1 MIRGLI
7 DAALA
12 NRIVVLVLVGILVAV
27 GAYDL
32 RRLPIDAQPDITPRQ
47 VLVITQ
53 SPGLGPLEVE
63 RFITFPV
70 ELALQG
76 LPRMEGMRSISRYGL
91 SVVYV
96 RFTDDVDIYAA
107 RNLVFSRLPSV
118 QVPAEFGTPQ
128 MGPVSTGLGEIF
140 QFEVRGAGRSAMELR
155 SILDW
160 QIAPRLRQVPG
171 IIDVNANGGALKTYE
186 VQVAAD
192 ALTRYG
198 LSIAEVF
205 EAVGRNNGAR
215 GGATLERNG
224 EQAVIRGE
232 GLLEN
237 PEDIGRIV
245 LRTGEG
251 GVPLYVRDIARIAEA
266 PRPRLGA
273 ATRDGAGETVAGIAL
288 MLIGE
293 NTREVGQRVADAIGA
308 IRPSL
313 PPGVEIVPYYD
324 RADLI
329 ARTIETVA
337 KNLLEGA
344 ALVVVVLVVLLG
356 NLRAGLVV
364 ALAIPL
370 SMLAAATAM
379 VHAGISGNLMSLGAI
394 DFGLIVDGAVV
405 MIENVV
411 RRRAERPERPV
422 GEAVREA
429 AHEVSRPIVFAVTI
443 ITVVYLPL
451 LSLQGVEGKMFRPMA
466 LTVIFALLASLALTL
481 VLMPV
486 LAAFALG
493 KPAEEHDS
501 WAVAQ
506 VRRRYAPL
514 LDRTERHPLATVMV
528 ALALF
533 AGSGLVATR
542 LGAEFIPRLDEGA
555 LAVTITKMPG
565 MGLSTAVETT
575 TLIEKT
581 LLRFPEVETVV
592 SLSGSSEI
600 PTDPMGVEQS
610 DSFIMLKPRS
620 AWPTAEDREGLIA
633 AFAAALDREVPGQQ
647 FSWSQPI
654 EMRMQDML
662 QGVRSDIAAMIY
674 GDDPAA
680 LRTAADAVAQAVAQV
695 PGAADVKVEQTAGQ
709 PYLRIVIDREAVAR
723 YGLNASQVLDVVESL
738 GGRTVGSLVEGNAR
752 YDIRVRLRPEDR
764 EDPERIRS
772 LRIADAAGR
781 AVPLTQLARVVVE
794 DGPAQISRE
803 KGRRRIT
810 VEVNVR
816 GRDVAS
822 FVADA
827 EAAVVRQA
835 KLPPGYSIE
844 WGGQFQNLQEATARL
859 TVVVPAALA
868 LIFALLFVMFRSLP
882 LAALIFV
889 NVPFAATGGVLALW
903 VRGLP
908 FSISAAVGFI
918 ALFGIAVLNGV
929 VLVSYIV
936 EQREAGKGP
945 MAAAREAAMIR
956 LRPVLMTATV
966 ASLGFLPMALST
978 SAGAEV
984 QRPLATVVIGGLVT
998 ATLLTLLVLPTLYAL
1013 IAGSGGEGAS
1023 GGPAGSDRVS
1033 PEDWAPDLRS
1043 LEAWPAEPKVESRS
1057 PAK

>member
-1 MIRGLI
+1 MIARLV

-12 NRIVVLVLVGILVAV
+12 NRIVVLMLVGLLVAM
-27 GAYDL
+27 GLYDL
-32 RRLPIDAQPDITPRQ
+32 RRLPIDAQPDISPRQ

-53 SPGLGPLEVE
+53 APGLGPLEVE

-76 LPRMEGMRSISRYGL
+76 LPRMENLRSVSRYGL

-96 RFTDDVDIYAA
+96 RFADEMDIYAA
-107 RNLVFSRLPSV
+107 RNLVFSRLPAV
-118 QVPAEFGTPQ
+118 QVPPGAGTPQ

-140 QFEVRGAGRSAMELR
+140 QFEVRGTGRSLMELR

-171 IIDVNANGGALKTYE
+171 VIDVNANGGELKTYE

-198 LSIAEVF
+198 LSLAEVF
-205 EAVGRNNGAR
+205 AAIERNNGAR

-232 GLLEN
+232 GLIAD
-237 PEDIGRIV
+237 PEDIGRVV

-251 GVPLYVRDIARIAEA
+251 GVPLYVRDIARVTQA

-273 ATRDGAGETVAGIAL
+273 VTRDGRGEAVVGVAL
-288 MLIGE
+288 MLLGE
-293 NTREVGQRVADAIGA
+293 NTREVGERVRAVVGTIGQ
-308 IRPSL
+308 SL
-313 PPGVEIVPYYD
+313 PPGVEIAPYYD

-329 ARTIETVA
+329 SRTIHTVA
-337 KNLLEGA
+337 TNLIEGA
-344 ALVVVVLVVLLG
+344 VLVVVVLLVLLG
-356 NLRAGLVV
+356 NIRAGLVV

-411 RRRAERPERPV
+411 RRR
-422 GEAVREA
+422 GEAPHRPIEQVVREA
-429 AHEVSRPIVFAVTI
+429 AHEVGRPILFAVTI

-466 LTVIFALLASLALTL
+466 LTVIFALVASLVLTL

-486 LAAFALG
+486 LATFALRG
-493 KPAEEHDS
+493 RVSEHDS
-501 WAVAQ
+501 WVIAR
-506 VRRRYAPL
+506 VRRAYAPL
-514 LDRTERHPLATVMV
+514 LERSERHPVPAIGI
-528 ALALF
+528 ALALLV
-533 AGSGLVATR
+533 GSGILATR

-555 LAVTITKMPG
+555 LAVTITKLPSI
-565 MGLSTAVETT
+565 GLSTAVETT
-575 TLIEKT
+575 TLVERT
-581 LLRFPEVETVV
+581 LLRFPEVTTVV

-610 DSFIMLKPRS
+610 DSFIILKPREE
-620 AWPTAEDREGLIA
+620 WTTAPDREGLIA
-633 AFAAALDREVPGQQ
+633 AYAEALNREVPGLQL
-647 FSWSQPI
+647 SWSQPI
-654 EMRMQDML
+654 EMRMQDLL
-662 QGVRSDIAAMIY
+662 QGVRSDVAVIIY

-680 LRTAADAVAQAVAQV
+680 LRRAAEAVVQAVARV
-695 PGAADVKVEQTAGQ
+695 PGAADVKAEQTAGQ
-709 PYLRIVIDREAVAR
+709 PYLRIIIDREAVAR
-723 YGLNASQVLDVVESL
+723 YGLNASDVLDVVEAL
-738 GGRTVGSLVEGNAR
+738 GGRTVGTLVEGNAR
-752 YDIRVRLRPEDR
+752 FDIRVRLRPEDR
-764 EDPERIRS
+764 ADPDRIRE
-772 LRIADAAGR
+772 LRIADAKGR

-794 DGPAQISRE
+794 DGPAQVSRE
-803 KGRRRIT
+803 RGRRRIT
-810 VEVNVR
+810 VEANVR
-816 GRDVAS
+816 GRDIAS
-822 FVADA
+822 FVGEAQ
-827 EAAVVRQA
+827 AAVERQVR
-835 KLPPGYSIE
+835 LPPGYSME

-868 LIFALLFVMFRSLP
+868 LIFGLLYVMFRSLR
-882 LAALIFV
+882 LSALIFV

-903 VRGLP
+903 LRDLP

-929 VLVSYIV
+929 VLVSTIV
-936 EQREAGKGP
+936 EQRIEGKSP
-945 MAAAREAAMIR
+945 MDAARDAAMLR

-966 ASLGFLPMALST
+966 ASLGFLPMAIST

-998 ATLLTLLVLPTLYAL
+998 ATMLTLLVLPTLYPW
-1013 IAGSGGEGAS
+1013 IAGRE
-1023 GGPAGSDRVS
+1023 R
-1033 PEDWAPDLRS
+1033 E
-1043 LEAWPAEPKVESRS
+1043 
-1057 PAK
+1057 